1 MEKGQLVP
9 DELVVKMVLEHIAG
23 NKKGFILD
31 GFPRTIEQAK
41 ALDKAFV
48 KDPMDKAILI
58 DVTRDELLR
67 RLTGRWICRKCQ
79 KPFHM
84 VSSPP
89 KVAGKCDACGGE
101 LYQRADDT
109 METAKNRL
117 EVYNTQTAPLIDYYR
132 KQGKLLELNG
142 ERPIEEVSKELLK
155 KLGWRGDAH
164 RH

>member
-1 MEKGQLVP
+1 MDLPQVP
-9 DELVVKMVLEHIAG
+9 AV
-23 NKKGFILD
+23 
-31 GFPRTIEQAK
+31 
-41 ALDKAFV
+41 
-48 KDPMDKAILI
+48 
-58 DVTRDELLR
+58 
-67 RLTGRWICRKCQ
+67 
-79 KPFHM
+79 HM

-89 KVAGKCDACGGE
+89 KVAGKCDACGGD

-155 KLGWRGDAH
+155 KLGWRGDGRSH
-164 RH
+164 